1 MTSPTFSAQEQL
13 LERLQSQL
21 SQHRKQVICY
31 RLVQSLPLFMLV
43 LILTYGFTHSLVYSC
58 LSVVGVTSIIVWRL
72 TRSKELADIHLHN
85 YLLHL
90 NRCYPELEESA
101 QLISRNAQQLNLL
114 QQLQQDKVSAL
125 LNALLE
131 QQSQRPATDYGLKRP
146 LALSIISAIVL
157 ITVYLLADKLKLQQW
172 DTSQTAADLTPTEQ
186 QSTLADGISSI
197 QVTVVPP
204 QYSQL
209 STAHYDGL
217 NLTLLAGSQVNWQ
230 LGFKHS
236 FEQSATTATSGK
248 YGITLSSGEKILLTA
263 QDSGLFTAN
272 ANISQSAIYTIS
284 SSKGKLDDVYTLTVT
299 PDNVP
304 QIRFLSPS
312 ATTTE
317 IAKDGLA
324 ELKAEVVVTDDFA
337 LSQVKIQAS
346 IAKGSGEGVKFRD
359 QNFEFDSMQII
370 AGKTHYFKHWQLT
383 ELGMEPGDEMYF
395 SVLAWDNREPET
407 QLTRSPSK
415 IIRWLEE
422 EQSELATEGIL
433 MDGLPE
439 YFKSQRQ
446 IIIETEQ
453 LLIDKEQ
460 LELSDFKQLSTD
472 LGFAQSDLKQ
482 KYGQYV
488 GDEFE
493 DATLHTMEAGPNHP
507 TSLHADDDHDGEH
520 HDDEDHDDEDQ
531 AAKQQPAVTHE
542 HHEHQPEPQLSQDK
556 SGASELIGQYGHNHG
571 AAELGFTGFKGQP
584 SPTALMKQAIANMWN
599 AELHLMMSE
608 PAQALPY
615 EKQALKFLT
624 QAKQAERI
632 YVKRLGFEPPPVS
645 ESRRYQGELLDIK
658 DAKQQQQSVLPFAQQ
673 DLLTDSI
680 NSLELWLNT
689 KNNNIKPGLKTAQQT
704 ALNNLLMAD
713 LPNSPNNI
721 QHIAT
726 LEKLKVDAK
735 LLKQDCP
742 ACVVQLQQKL
752 WRLLPPVVASPTQQQ
767 SGFLLSNPAI
777 NNYQQFLQQ
786 EQQP

>member
-1 MTSPTFSAQEQL
+1 MTSPTFSVQEQL

-21 SQHRKQVICY
+21 NQHRKQVIFY
-31 RLVQSLPLFMLV
+31 RLLQSLPLLMLA
-43 LILTYGFTHSLVYSC
+43 LILTYAFTHSPVYSG
-58 LSVVGVTSIIVWRL
+58 LGIVAVTSIIVWRL
-72 TRSKELADIHLHN
+72 ARSTELADIHLHN

-101 QLISRNAQQLNLL
+101 QLISRDAEQLSLL
-114 QQLQQDKVSAL
+114 QQLQQNKVSAR
-125 LNALLE
+125 LNTLLE
-131 QQSQRPATDYGLKRP
+131 QQNPKPAADYGLTRP
-146 LALSIISAIVL
+146 LALSIISAIAL
-157 ITVYLLADKLKLQQW
+157 ITVYLLTDRLELPPW
-172 DTSQTAADLTPTEQ
+172 DINQTAADLNPTQQ
-186 QSTLADGISSI
+186 QSPLADGISSI

-236 FEQSATTATSGK
+236 FEPSATTATPGK
-248 YGITLSSGEKILLTA
+248 YGITLSSGEQILLTA
-263 QDSGLFTAN
+263 QDSGLFTAS

-284 SSKGKLDDVYTLTVT
+284 SSNGKLDGVYTLTVT
-299 PDNVP
+299 PDNAP
-304 QIRFLSPS
+304 QIRFLSPRS
-312 ATTTE
+312 TTTA

-337 LSQVKIQAS
+337 LSRVKIQAS

-370 AGKTHYFKHWQLT
+370 AGKAHYFKHWRLA
-383 ELGMEPGDEMYF
+383 ELGMEAGDEMYF
-395 SVLAWDNREPET
+395 SILAWDNREPET

-422 EQSELATEGIL
+422 EQSELATEGML
-433 MDGLPE
+433 MDVMPE

-453 LLIDKEQ
+453 LLIDQAQ
-460 LELSDFKQLSTD
+460 LELREFKRLSTD
-472 LGFAQSDLKQ
+472 LGKAQNNLKQ

-488 GDEFE
+488 GDEFAGE
-493 DATLHTMEAGPNHP
+493 TLHNMESGPAHHSDEHN
-507 TSLHADDDHDGEH
+507 DDDDSEH
-520 HDDEDHDDEDQ
+520 AEQ
-531 AAKQQPAVTHE
+531 GAAAEQHQHE
-542 HHEHQPEPQLSQDK
+542 PEPQLSQDK
-556 SGASELIGQYGHNHG
+556 SGASELIAQYGHNHG

-599 AELHLMMSE
+599 AETHLMMSE

-645 ESRRYQGELLDIK
+645 ESRRYQGELLDIEN
-658 DAKQQQQSVLPFAQQ
+658 ATQQQQSVLPFAQL

-680 NSLELWLNT
+680 NSLELWLKA
-689 KNNNIKPGLKTAQQT
+689 KNNNIKPSLKTEQQT
-704 ALNNLLMAD
+704 ALNTLLMAD
-713 LPNSPNNI
+713 LPSSPDNI

-726 LEKLKVDAK
+726 LEKLKVDAMQ
-735 LLKQDCP
+735 LKQDCP
-742 ACVVQLQQKL
+742 VCLVQLQQKL

-777 NNYQQFLQQ
+777 SDYQQFLQQ

>member
-13 LERLQSQL
+13 LERLQNQL
-21 SQHRKQVICY
+21 NQHRKQVIGY
-31 RLVQSLPLFMLV
+31 RLLQSLPLLMLA

-72 TRSKELADIHLHN
+72 ARSTELADIHLHN

-90 NRCYPELEESA
+90 NRCHPELEESA
-101 QLISRNAQQLNLL
+101 QLISRDAEQLSLL
-114 QQLQQDKVSAL
+114 QQLQQHKVSAR

-131 QQSQRPATDYGLKRP
+131 QQNQRPATDYGLTRP

-172 DTSQTAADLTPTEQ
+172 DINQTVADLTPTEQ
-186 QSTLADGISSI
+186 QSVLPDGISSI

-209 STAHYDGL
+209 STGTYNGL

-236 FEQSATTATSGK
+236 FEQAATTATKVK
-248 YGITLSSGEKILLTA
+248 YGITLSSGEQILLTA
-263 QDSGLFTAN
+263 QDSGLFTAS

-312 ATTTE
+312 STTTA

-324 ELKAEVVVTDDFA
+324 ELTTEVVITDDFA
-337 LSQVKIQAS
+337 LSKVKIQAS

-359 QNFEFDSMQII
+359 QNFEFDSVQII
-370 AGKTHYFKHWQLT
+370 AGKAHYFKHWRLA

-433 MDGLPE
+433 MDVLPE

-453 LLIDKEQ
+453 LLADQDQ
-460 LELSDFKQLSTD
+460 LEPTEFKRLSTD
-472 LGFAQSDLKQ
+472 LGKAQNDLKQ

-488 GDEFE
+488 GDEFAGE
-493 DATLHTMEAGPNHP
+493 TLHNMESGPAHQSDEHNN
-507 TSLHADDDHDGEH
+507 DEEGEH
-520 HDDEDHDDEDQ
+520 VKQ
-531 AAKQQPAVTHE
+531 GAAAEQHQHE
-542 HHEHQPEPQLSQDK
+542 PEPQLSQDK
-556 SGASELIGQYGHNHG
+556 SGASELIAQYGHNHG
-571 AAELGFTGFKGQP
+571 EAELGFTGFKGQA

-599 AELHLMMSE
+599 AEAHLMMSE

-645 ESRRYQGELLDIK
+645 ESRRYQGELVGIK
-658 DAKQQQQSVLPFAQQ
+658 DAKQQQQSVLPFAQL

-680 NSLELWLNT
+680 NSLELWLNA
-689 KNNNIKPGLKTAQQT
+689 KNSDIRQGLKAEQQT
-704 ALNNLLMAD
+704 ALNTLLMAD
-713 LPNSPNNI
+713 LPSSPDNI

-735 LLKQDCP
+735 QLKQDCP
-742 ACVVQLQQKL
+742 FCIVQLQQKL
-752 WRLLPPVVASPTQQQ
+752 WSLLPAVVASPTQQQ

-777 NNYQQFLQQ
+777 NNYQLFLQQ